1 MEKASVYTGWNIS
14 PDLSDQRDRQGQFIW
29 LRQLYLYSLLFF
41 LLLKAYFLCIYDPHM
56 SEVLTL
62 SVRGCFCTYAKVSS
76 LRD

>member
-29 LRQLYLYSLLFF
+29 FRQLYLYSHLFF
-41 LLLKAYFLCIYDPHM
+41 QLLKALLLVYLHPHM